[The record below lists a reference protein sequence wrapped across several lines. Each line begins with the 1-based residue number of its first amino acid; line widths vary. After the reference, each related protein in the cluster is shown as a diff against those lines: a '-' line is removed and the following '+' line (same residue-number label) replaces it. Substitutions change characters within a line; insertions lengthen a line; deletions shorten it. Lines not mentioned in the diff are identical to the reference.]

1 EAAIKEFETAI
12 DINPKSAEA
21 YSNIGL
27 IYCEKGMFDE
37 AVTVLKKATEVDPTF
52 PDAHNNLG
60 YAYWNKGMKKKAM
73 REVSIYKQLTG
84 TR

>member
-1 EAAIKEFETAI
+1 
-12 DINPKSAEA
+12 
-21 YSNIGL
+21 
-27 IYCEKGMFDE
+27 MFDE
-37 AVTVLKKATEVDPTF
+37 AVTVLNKATEIDPTF

-84 TR
+84 SR